1 MIKSKFR
8 FLLPTYLVLFLALIC
23 STKAFGAEMDISDIE
38 KALGSDLKSEESA
51 TTIVDSESTP
61 SKSDEERPIES
72 KKAPNSP
79 LLHTE
84 QQNKTPLLDTQNEN
98 IPIKVDEPLP
108 QADKGKLIILNKIT
122 TKSTEY
128 ILKIGEV
135 KLFGSLSVELH
146 KCIKGTDPY
155 NANNWMLLTIL
166 DNKVKKENLVVFHG
180 WVLSSN
186 PSLSTLEHPV
196 YEVIPLDCIVS
207 SKK

>member
-8 FLLPTYLVLFLALIC
+8 FLLPKYFVLFLALIC
-23 STKAFGAEMDISDIE
+23 STKAFGAEMDILDIE
-38 KALGSDLKSEESA
+38 KALDSDLKTEESA

-84 QQNKTPLLDTQNEN
+84 QQNKTPLDTQNEN
-98 IPIKVDEPLP
+98 ISIKVDEPLP

-135 KLFGSLSVELH
+135 KLFGNLSVELH

-155 NANNWMLLTIL
+155 NVNNWMLLTIL
-166 DNKVKKENLVVFHG
+166 DNKVEKENFVVFHG

-186 PSLSTLEHPV
+186 PSLSTLEQPV
-196 YEVIPLDCIVS
+196 YEVIPLDCIV
-207 SKK
+207 KK